1 MISQMAKP
9 KQREVL
15 SISKWSKNG
24 VRGGLIDHSLCI
36 HRKSSRNRAR
46 KQSWLEL
53 QKIILQKQGTAAL
66 SGGQCRGQ
74 NIVILLRQEE
84 IKRVNHLNS

>member
-24 VRGGLIDHSLCI
+24 VRGGLIDHSLSI

-53 QKIILQKQGTAAL
+53 QKIILQKQGIAAL
-66 SGGQCRGQ
+66 TVQGPKYSDSFEARGNKKAEPSEQ
-74 NIVILLRQEE
+74 
-84 IKRVNHLNS
+84 